1 MSLTS
6 LKHTFK
12 WKQRGK
18 VFESQVPFC
27 GEKASESWLF
37 SMSVHSEFQQLQAIP
52 NSNSH
57 CHLSPRA
64 HLHLLGMLRFMSDK
78 PTKLAHSF
86 SFCSCVYFCL
96 YSPFNCISFHKFS
109 PQLWFFFLLFFRSY
123 FCLVGLFYCIS
134 LYESLLQP
142 WYNPQWLTGLKTT
155 INQLTLPLTFQSLQ
169 TSNIF
174 KSNEFLFPVVS

>member
-1 MSLTS
+1 M
-6 LKHTFK
+6 
-12 WKQRGK
+12 
-18 VFESQVPFC
+18 FESQVPFC

-109 PQLWFFFLLFFRSY
+109 PQLWFFFYCSSGLISVLLVFSTVY
-123 FCLVGLFYCIS
+123 LFMKVS
-134 LYESLLQP
+134 FSP
-142 WYNPQWLTGLKTT
+142 DT
-155 INQLTLPLTFQSLQ
+155 IHSG
-169 TSNIF
+169 
-174 KSNEFLFPVVS
+174 